1 MGVCFSGGLLISS
14 AVINGFVPSYTFVFY
29 LSSIIWNVVF
39 DTVYGFQD
47 IKDDIRIGVKSF
59 AIKI

>member
-14 AVINGFVPSYTFVFY
+14 AVITGFIPYYAVAFY

-39 DTVYGFQD
+39 DTVYAF
-47 IKDDIRIGVKSF
+47 
-59 AIKI
+59 